1 MEILTNVLATHA
13 LDGSE
18 DNLFQDADDDD
29 DPFEGFKQSEIDQVE
44 EILENIDDNGVNEIE
59 LTDSENEECSDH
71 EEVDDS
77 ESDYDSPGH
86 SR

>member
-1 MEILTNVLATHA
+1 MEILTNVLATNA

-18 DNLFQDADDDD
+18 DNLFQDADDND

-44 EILENIDDNGVNEIE
+44 EMLENIDDNGVNEIE
-59 LTDSENEECSDH
+59 LYDSDNEECSDH